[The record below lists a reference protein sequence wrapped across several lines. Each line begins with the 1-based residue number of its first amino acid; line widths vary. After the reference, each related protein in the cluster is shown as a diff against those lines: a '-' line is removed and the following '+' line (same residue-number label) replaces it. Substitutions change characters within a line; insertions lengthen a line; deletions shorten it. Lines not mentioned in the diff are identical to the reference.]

1 MATIH
6 DRHNPSRKVTV
17 QETGELAVI
26 PKIDGLIVSSANG
39 LPVDVIT
46 SVLPSGISV
55 SSKQDSTISELQGV
69 NSSLSPGGVGLNG
82 AVTLV
87 SGSTAY
93 SIPASAPT
101 ENYVIVLYNGSDTDM
116 FVGYENSN
124 ANGLLFPSGGR
135 MSFDLGANQ
144 VVYAYC
150 GSAGKILSYSLKKI
164 K

>member
-1 MATIH
+1 MATERVTIA
-6 DRHNPSRKVTV
+6 NEGGSKKVSVTDAGIK
-17 QETGELAVI
+17 TLLDIAVV
-26 PKIDGLIVSSANG
+26 DSSGNQ
-39 LPVDVIT
+39 I
-46 SVLPSGISV
+46 
-55 SSKQDSTISELQGV
+55 
-69 NSSLSPGGVGLNG
+69 NSSSEEGQFPAGTGSNG
-82 AVTLV
+82 SITLTNAD
-87 SGSTAY
+87 TAY

-116 FVGYENSN
+116 YVGYENSN
-124 ANGLLFPSGGR
+124 ANGLLLPSGGR

>member
-1 MATIH
+1 MIIKSTKTI
-6 DRHNPSRKVTV
+6 
-17 QETGELAVI
+17 TGQFPFGTGSNGSITLT
-26 PKIDGLIVSSANG
+26 LIN
-39 LPVDVIT
+39 
-46 SVLPSGISV
+46 
-55 SSKQDSTISELQGV
+55 
-69 NSSLSPGGVGLNG
+69 
-82 AVTLV
+82 
-87 SGSTAY
+87 TAY

-116 FVGYENSN
+116 YVGYENSN
-124 ANGLLFPSGGR
+124 SNGLLLPSGGR